1 MNASTHHTKNDAT
14 RRQILAAAVHE
25 FAEGGF
31 AGARMD
37 QIAGKAG
44 VNKATIYYHIGD
56 KQALYAAVL
65 HDVFGQLAQS
75 ILQDVSEAATPLEKL
90 KAYFHTIERTI
101 FEYPDIPRI
110 MLREV
115 ASRGEHLPD
124 IVIADFIQIFLKLA
138 EVLHQGESEGLFV
151 KTFPIIVHFMT
162 VGPYIFLK
170 NLEGL
175 IQRNRELAQIQG
187 LHPSSFEEMKN
198 EIEKL
203 LLNALHKNKYPSADP
218 TLPSQENAHEEHP

>member
-1 MNASTHHTKNDAT
+1 MDPNTHQTRKTAT

-25 FAEGGF
+25 FAEGGY
-31 AGARMD
+31 AGATMD
-37 QIAGKAG
+37 KIARKAG

-65 HDVFGQLAQS
+65 HDVFGRVAQS
-75 ILQDVSEAATPLEKL
+75 ILENVGEAATPLEKL
-90 KAYFHTIERTI
+90 KAYFSTIERTI
-101 FEYPDIPRI
+101 FEHPDIPRI

-115 ASRGEHLPD
+115 ASKGEHLPH
-124 IVIADFIQIFLKLA
+124 IVISDFIQIFLKLSGI
-138 EVLHQGESEGLFV
+138 LHEGERQGLFI
-151 KTFPIIVHFMT
+151 KTSPFIVHFMT

-175 IQRNRELAQIQG
+175 IQRNQELARIQG
-187 LHPSSFEEMKN
+187 LHPHTFEEMKT

-203 LLNALHKNKYPSADP
+203 LLNALHRK
-218 TLPSQENAHEEHP
+218 EEHGGSLT